1 MKAIYPGTFDPPTL
15 GHLNIIE
22 RGAKLFES
30 LTVAI
35 GVDTEKAPSVF
46 TVEERLT
53 FLKTLTKNFS
63 NVSVIFFEGLLVDAA
78 KECDCILRSVRTFSD
93 YEHEKTLAHT
103 NQKLSDVETLF
114 LFPDEPFQSISSS
127 LIRDI
132 AKRGERLGKFIPE
145 SIEKAVFEK
154 LQEGT
159 LSDH

>member
-22 RGAKLFES
+22 RGAKLFET

-53 FLKTLTKNFS
+53 FLKILTKNFA

-78 KECDCILRSVRTFSD
+78 KESDCILRSVRTFSD

-132 AKRGERLGKFIPE
+132 AKRGERLSQFIPE

-154 LQEGT
+154 LQEGSR
-159 LSDH
+159 SDH